1 LDNIDKAT
9 SLTKYLSF
17 KVNMRIVYFLLF
29 ALPLLAGASLSV
41 FGGKPLQESLLLSYT
56 SLFISGIISMFLI
69 KMFVWTIKM
78 RSIVLSM
85 LIFEFIYS
93 LSLSL
98 SVYLFG
104 MSENLLV
111 DILAV
116 AGVLSLILWLC
127 IGMVLGKLKTG
138 ITIGIIQFVVFAFLV
153 APFFAVPLK
162 SLLAEYAVLSTV
174 SVVVVLVLAYAL
186 LSPVRRNFSVSGF
199 DALSSFA
206 GQWYFGTDDLEDLFT
221 QVGEHASLPLGI
233 IGIKAEKDY
242 RVVVPYIHFGPFG
255 KLGGSDAPGAIS
267 SALDGRAIVMHS
279 TATHD
284 LNPTSRNEISKIIDA
299 VKSFDK
305 DAKYS
310 KARGAFIESS
320 YGSARMHGLV
330 INDSILVTFTRA
342 PEITEDTDIGLGY
355 LIMEKLKRK
364 FKNVIV
370 ADEHNSSAEKITYFD
385 LLSEEAKEYLRCADA
400 LASKTFALQ
409 DMECSISW
417 LKPNVKAIASNGIRT
432 MLFKIGNR
440 RIAYIVI
447 DGNGIGRKSKEAL
460 EAAMAKEGM
469 EPIIMTTDSHE
480 LNMVSGVVN
489 EIELD
494 EKAIAQIVDTVHMA
508 KTAQFSAAFSVP
520 EVELKVLGPRQSIEI
535 ISTIN
540 SIVAVAKFIVPIAL
554 ILLVLFLLVILNSAA
569 PSSIS
574 F

>member
-1 LDNIDKAT
+1 
-9 SLTKYLSF
+9 
-17 KVNMRIVYFLLF
+17 
-29 ALPLLAGASLSV
+29 
-41 FGGKPLQESLLLSYT
+41 
-56 SLFISGIISMFLI
+56 
-69 KMFVWTIKM
+69 
-78 RSIVLSM
+78 
-85 LIFEFIYS
+85 
-93 LSLSL
+93 
-98 SVYLFG
+98 
-104 MSENLLV
+104 
-111 DILAV
+111 
-116 AGVLSLILWLC
+116 
-127 IGMVLGKLKTG
+127 
-138 ITIGIIQFVVFAFLV
+138 
-153 APFFAVPLK
+153 
-162 SLLAEYAVLSTV
+162 
-174 SVVVVLVLAYAL
+174 
-186 LSPVRRNFSVSGF
+186 
-199 DALSSFA
+199 
-206 GQWYFGTDDLEDLFT
+206 
-221 QVGEHASLPLGI
+221 
-233 IGIKAEKDY
+233 
-242 RVVVPYIHFGPFG
+242 
-255 KLGGSDAPGAIS
+255 
-267 SALDGRAIVMHS
+267 
-279 TATHD
+279 
-284 LNPTSRNEISKIIDA
+284 
-299 VKSFDK
+299 
-305 DAKYS
+305 
-310 KARGAFIESS
+310 
-320 YGSARMHGLV
+320 MHGLV

-342 PEITEDTDIGLGY
+342 PEVTEDTDIGLGY

-400 LASKTFALQ
+400 LASKAFALQ
-409 DMECSISW
+409 DIECSISW

-432 MLFKIGNR
+432 MLFRIGNR
-440 RIAYIVI
+440 RIAYVII

-460 EAAMAKEGM
+460 EAAMTKEGM